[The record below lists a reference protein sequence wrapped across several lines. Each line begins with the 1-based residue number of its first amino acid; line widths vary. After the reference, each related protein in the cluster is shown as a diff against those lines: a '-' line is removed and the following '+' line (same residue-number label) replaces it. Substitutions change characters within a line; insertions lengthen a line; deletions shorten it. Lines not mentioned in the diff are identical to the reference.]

1 MTTTTSASDS
11 TRTTRALYIAFDMG
25 RDSWQYAASDGGKT
39 RRELKISRTDLAQA
53 KRDVVAEIAKAK
65 AHFDLPAEATVH
77 AVYEAGRDG
86 FWFARW
92 LAGVG
97 VQCMVIDPCSILVDR
112 RQKQR
117 KNDAIDARALLDVV
131 VRHVTGDRIV
141 RTVAVP
147 PPEAED
153 HRQLG
158 RAIDRLGHDRRALA
172 ARLQSVLWSRG
183 IDAHYHTGMQAEFD
197 AMVSGDD
204 RPLDA
209 ITRLELD
216 TLCAQIE
223 VLDKHLFRLEELR
236 VRQVQAPGTKTQEIA
251 QRLERLAG
259 IGPIGSWTLAHELFG
274 WREFKNAKHL
284 GAFLGLAPTP
294 FCSGQMQ
301 RDQGISKAGP
311 KRLRALLVQLAW
323 LWLVHQ
329 PDSDLA
335 KWYTERFGPTAK
347 RSRRV
352 GIVAVARKL
361 AIALWRYAKD
371 GVVPEGAA
379 LKPEGRRKIPVP
391 VEKGCSI
398 PRHERRELR
407 AA

>member
-1 MTTTTSASDS
+1 MATTTSVSDS

-25 RDSWQYAASDGGKT
+25 RDSWQFAAGDGGKT
-39 RRELKISRTDLAQA
+39 RRELKILRTDLAQG
-53 KRDVVAEIAKAK
+53 KRDVIAEIAKART
-65 AHFDLPAEATVH
+65 AFGLADDAPVH

-92 LAGVG
+92 LGSIG
-97 VQCMVIDPCSILVDR
+97 VQCLVIDPCSILVDR

-117 KNDAIDARALLDVV
+117 KNDAIDARALLDVL
-131 VRHVTGDRIV
+131 VRHVTGDRLV
-141 RTVAVP
+141 RPVAVP

-158 RAIDRLGHDRRALA
+158 RAIHRLGRDRRALA
-172 ARLQSVLWSRG
+172 TRLQSILWSRG
-183 IDAHYHTGMQAEFD
+183 IDAHYRTGMQEDFES
-197 AMVSGDD
+197 MRTGED

-209 ITRLELD
+209 ITRLELE
-216 TLCAQIE
+216 TLCAQLE
-223 VLDKHLFRLEELR
+223 VLDKHLYRLEELR
-236 VRQVQAPGTKTQEIA
+236 TRQVMAPATKTQEIA

-311 KRLRALLVQLAW
+311 SRLRALLVQLAW

-329 PDSDLA
+329 PDSALS
-335 KWYTERFGPTAK
+335 KWYAERFGPTAK

-379 LKPEGRRKIPVP
+379 LKPQGPRKIAVP
-391 VEKGCSI
+391 LEKGCRI
-398 PRHERRELR
+398 PHSERRKLL